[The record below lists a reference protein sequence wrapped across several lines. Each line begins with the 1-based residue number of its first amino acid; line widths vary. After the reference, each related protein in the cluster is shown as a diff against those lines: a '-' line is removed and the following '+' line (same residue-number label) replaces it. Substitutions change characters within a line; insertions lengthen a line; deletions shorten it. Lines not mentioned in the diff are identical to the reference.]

1 MHESYVLDGTL
12 GTLTEPIAQ
21 VPFRDL
27 AQIVHKMQ
35 RYSTLGVE
43 RLAQRD
49 TVPSMASALAHGV
62 GAFCRHYLVRLGF
75 LDGWAGFVIALS
87 NFEGTFYRYAK
98 YAERRQALTREP
110 TLPTSLRQVE
120 RRCSISVIVTTY
132 NRPDALRAVLDGL
145 RAQTDRD
152 FEVLVADDGSR
163 DDTGTLVHA
172 TARGAPIDDPSRLAG
187 RPRIPCRRGPQ
198 SRDSAGGR
206 RLCRVPRRR
215 LRAAAALR
223 RPASFARGIRMDGR
237 RQPRAAVGGIHA
249 RRRWV
254 PARRCTTWSDAQW
267 QSAHRRG
274 DINRTLP
281 LRHLPL
287 GPLRKLAG
295 GRWQRVRTCNL
306 GVWRTDLQ
314 RVNGFDEVFEGWGY
328 EDSDLAVR
336 LINSGVRRKEGAY
349 ATGVLHLW
357 HREYDRRAEGD
368 NWTRLQQRIH
378 DRATRAER
386 GLDQYTISS

>member
-1 MHESYVLDGTL
+1 M
-12 GTLTEPIAQ
+12 P
-21 VPFRDL
+21 
-27 AQIVHKMQ
+27 
-35 RYSTLGVE
+35 
-43 RLAQRD
+43 
-49 TVPSMASALAHGV
+49 
-62 GAFCRHYLVRLGF
+62 
-75 LDGWAGFVIALS
+75 
-87 NFEGTFYRYAK
+87 
-98 YAERRQALTREP
+98 
-110 TLPTSLRQVE
+110 
-120 RRCSISVIVTTY
+120 ISVIVTTY
-132 NRPDALRAVLDGL
+132 NRPDALRALLDGL

-163 DDTGTLVHA
+163 DDTGMLVHA
-172 TARGAPIDDPSRLAG
+172 TARSAPIEIRHVWQEDRGFRAG
-187 RPRIPCRRGPQ
+187 AARNRATAQ
-198 SRDSAGGR
+198 AAGDYVVFLDGD
-206 RLCRVPRRR
+206 CVPRPHFVARHR
-215 LRAAAALR
+215 SLAESGWMVAGNRVLLSEAFTRAALGSGT
-223 RPASFARGIRMDGR
+223 PL
-237 RQPRAAVGGIHA
+237 HA
-249 RRRWV
+249 
-254 PARRCTTWSDAQW
+254 WSDAQW